1 MFRAVPLFVI
11 VCLAVPTFAQSPSS
25 NVGNSSS
32 PLQIVYV
39 IDGSTLTTY
48 TVDGQTFQPTQVG
61 MTTLQESVYPDL
73 IT

>member
-11 VCLAVPTFAQSPSS
+11 VRLVFVIVRLALPTFAQSPSS

-32 PLQIVYV
+32 PIQIVYM

-48 TVDGQTFQPTQVG
+48 NVDGQTFQRPHR
-61 MTTLQESVYPDL
+61 LA
-73 IT
+73 